1 MASHVASGLLLPD
14 LGLTPPSPSLPPS
27 LPLTLTLSP
36 SLSPSPPFLRQRL
49 CFGGLSFSDEEFLFD
64 NLPIERPQEGIQ
76 SLQTMANPCTVA
88 LELLGMLVAS
98 GGWFCSLAATIM
110 PQWLSR
116 STELFAAGSYEQ
128 GLWEV
133 CVVQEMAGIECRPY
147 DTILGLD
154 PTLMLARILM
164 CMSDATG
171 LLGILL
177 AIPSMSQIK
186 CCKGSEGR
194 KIKRGLKISAAVFL
208 CIAGLLVLTPISYVA
223 HDTVMRFFDETVPHV
238 VPRSEFGDAL
248 FIGWASGLLYIVS
261 GVLWFSSCTDSGS
274 TEPRLV
280 CHHQRQEIL
289 TLGGSRKH
297 TEYV

>member
-1 MASHVASGLLLPD
+1 M
-14 LGLTPPSPSLPPS
+14 T
-27 LPLTLTLSP
+27 
-36 SLSPSPPFLRQRL
+36 
-49 CFGGLSFSDEEFLFD
+49 
-64 NLPIERPQEGIQ
+64 
-76 SLQTMANPCTVA
+76 NPCTVA
-88 LELLGMLVAS
+88 LELFGMLIGA

-116 STELFAAGSYEQ
+116 STELFATESFEQ

-133 CVVQEMAGIECRPY
+133 CVIQEVAGMECRPY

-154 PTLMLARILM
+154 PTVMLARILM
-164 CMSDATG
+164 CMSNATG

-186 CCKGSEGR
+186 CCKGEEGR
-194 KIKRGLKISAAVFL
+194 KTKRGLKISAAVFL

-223 HDTVMRFFDETVPHV
+223 HDTVMRYFDESVPHV

-248 FIGWASGLLYIVS
+248 FIGWSAGLLYIVAS
-261 GVLWFSSCTDSGS
+261 VLLFASCTDSGNS
-274 TEPRLV
+274 EPHLV
-280 CHHQRQEIL
+280 YHHRRQDTR
-289 TLGGSRKH
+289 TLDRSGKR